1 MFVMCRAKAAE
12 KVVHIESFDKPID
25 YSVHQNPFDVKNY
38 PQIVRSLEE
47 AHGVLPD
54 ILIPSSPLPK
64 WRDILKEHIELPDMP
79 QPLPTQ
85 RKKRSCKYLRRSIIS
100 MGHLG

>member
-1 MFVMCRAKAAE
+1 MCRAKAAE

-25 YSVHQNPFDVKNY
+25 YSVHKNPFDVKNY

-64 WRDILKEHIELPDMP
+64 WRDILKEHIELPDIP
-79 QPLPTQ
+79 QPLCTQ